1 MVNLKNIKFSVRI
14 NTVVIGLSILM
25 VIVLA
30 QKTYTTQV
38 VRIKS
43 DIDSYSYEQ
52 ANLLAKHL
60 QLILSAEPTP
70 NQSQNA
76 DFSALLSQ
84 KKYLGTGYPL
94 VADLNGKIIWA
105 PHNSGTADNNEI
117 VTSLLQRYRG
127 DVIPNGILDK
137 VTIQDLIA
145 YGYKLDN
152 TNLISIVC
160 IPNTEANSEIRKK
173 NFVIVLFPILYLTIF
188 ILIILSFTKSITNPL
203 AKGLG
208 FAKTLAL
215 GELNSNITIEKKDE
229 MGELADALNTMQ
241 QKILEVVSELNKG
254 ANQVG
259 TTGQEISSS
268 AGEVSKSVDL
278 QSGLVLNLAR
288 TYDGV
293 ADSFTQ
299 ASQLANR
306 TGNLASNT
314 AGDMKN
320 LQISTENSLHAIREI
335 TDKIET
341 VSQIAFQTNL
351 LALNAAV
358 EAARAGEHGRGFAVV
373 AAEVKKLA
381 EKSNVAAQEIT
392 NLAESTLSNSVRSE
406 SELQDIIPNILKSS
420 QHIQEVVTAI
430 IDLEQGVEHI
440 RLAIHQLNEVTS
452 ENANIADSIKL
463 SAEKL
468 GHKTEQ
474 LITLVSFFKF

>member
-1 MVNLKNIKFSVRI
+1 
-14 NTVVIGLSILM
+14 
-25 VIVLA
+25 
-30 QKTYTTQV
+30 
-38 VRIKS
+38 
-43 DIDSYSYEQ
+43 
-52 ANLLAKHL
+52 
-60 QLILSAEPTP
+60 
-70 NQSQNA
+70 
-76 DFSALLSQ
+76 
-84 KKYLGTGYPL
+84 
-94 VADLNGKIIWA
+94 
-105 PHNSGTADNNEI
+105 
-117 VTSLLQRYRG
+117 
-127 DVIPNGILDK
+127 
-137 VTIQDLIA
+137 
-145 YGYKLDN
+145 
-152 TNLISIVC
+152 
-160 IPNTEANSEIRKK
+160 
-173 NFVIVLFPILYLTIF
+173 
-188 ILIILSFTKSITNPL
+188 
-203 AKGLG
+203 
-208 FAKTLAL
+208 
-215 GELNSNITIEKKDE
+215 

-241 QKILEVVSELNKG
+241 QKILEVVSELDKG

-268 AGEVSKSVDL
+268 AREVSKSVDL
-278 QSGLVLNLAR
+278 QSGLVLNLAN

-293 ADSFTQ
+293 AGSFTL
-299 ASQLANR
+299 ASKLANK

-314 AGDMKN
+314 ASDLKN

-392 NLAESTLSNSVRSE
+392 NLAESTLSNSEKSE
-406 SELQDIIPNILKSS
+406 NELQDIIPNILKSS

-430 IDLEQGVEHI
+430 VDLEQGVEHI

-468 GHKTEQ
+468 GNKTEQ
-474 LITLVSFFKF
+474 LITLISFFKF